1 MSTQSQMPPATFT
14 HYLLFDL
21 KETLKEEKLKPAA
34 RLSQMAALFLRLGG
48 GFQVATHGSS

>member
-21 KETLKEEKLKPAA
+21 KETLKEEELKPVA
-34 RLSQMAALFLRLGG
+34 RLSQVAALFLRLGG